1 MTGPG
6 LDVCPKLD
14 LFLSMGSEFGL
25 GIATAMISSRT
36 YTLSRGLGRP
46 MFGHMSKEAENAG
59 WQRPFYRGRER
70 QREMERGL
78 VAF

>member
-25 GIATAMISSRT
+25 GIATALTSCWT
-36 YTLSRGLGRP
+36 HTLPRGLGRP
-46 MFGHMSKEAENAG
+46 MFGHVSKEAEIAG
-59 WQRPFYRGRER
+59 LQRPFYRGRER